1 MVILKTVFWAAFG
14 ITSVLTVIPSRA
26 DACSRPELLGRVK
39 FAILTEAFVDP
50 VSGKIGDARLVSRIE
65 VSKDGAIAENTLYS
79 PQPPGEVSSK
89 LTASFEN
96 GRLARQIQVANGKTT
111 STMNCSYDSLGR
123 LTELKIQ
130 SDNGERSMVETYE
143 YGVGLIRRR
152 AKTFSGLS
160 VINQTTDNLGRVIKE
175 EVLDEAR
182 AGVDYTT
189 EYTYSGARE
198 EQCRVYRNAP
208 RRHCSTIV
216 RDSHGNE
223 IEFVAEDQ
231 TRKTSLEYDSVGNWI
246 SKRTSVTGVG
256 GTVETI
262 VQRKIEYW

>member
-1 MVILKTVFWAAFG
+1 
-14 ITSVLTVIPSRA
+14 
-26 DACSRPELLGRVK
+26 
-39 FAILTEAFVDP
+39 
-50 VSGKIGDARLVSRIE
+50 
-65 VSKDGAIAENTLYS
+65 
-79 PQPPGEVSSK
+79 
-89 LTASFEN
+89 
-96 GRLARQIQVANGKTT
+96 
-111 STMNCSYDSLGR
+111 
-123 LTELKIQ
+123 
-130 SDNGERSMVETYE
+130 
-143 YGVGLIRRR
+143 
-152 AKTFSGLS
+152 LS